1 MIHRRAFTATSSN
14 GNGAASHFSMIQIQ
28 RLFAVA
34 IALVVLSWSF
44 GYNPFSD
51 STEASLDA
59 YATISP
65 SSAVMGLNDEI
76 AFFQQEQHILPNIN
90 SILTIVETVEA
101 STFNLGHLTNQL
113 KSFFALFDF
122 SSLTEFVLITTDK
135 DTDAVKQTVAD
146 ALSLYKGHAPP
157 EALFRYLTYSD
168 CADELNPNSKAYVS
182 GVPSTSQQQLARLA
196 CAQHINTPFYL
207 NLETGVFFAKASNA
221 LSLFKESN
229 CSTYSAVCNPEK
241 TLSYQAKNDIYPIT
255 ERDLEQK
262 SLLISSASL
271 LQTAVAL
278 DWRPAIGVMPQVF
291 ATKVAV
297 QMGPY
302 LRQKFNVE
310 SWQTY
315 LLKHAYPDRRSKRQS
330 LSVVTPLWDAYN
342 LYWLYATRAC
352 AFENYHVPGSVLQA
366 TAFWTHDM
374 FNQWSACDIFHQPL
388 KMGIMSLVHPDV
400 GIPASSV
407 WSKMQPCL
415 AQTSN

>member
-1 MIHRRAFTATSSN
+1 
-14 GNGAASHFSMIQIQ
+14 MIQIQ
-28 RLFAVA
+28 KLFALA
-34 IALVVLSWSF
+34 TALVVLSWSF

-51 STEASLDA
+51 STAASLDT
-59 YATISP
+59 YASISP
-65 SSAVMGLNDEI
+65 TAAINGLFDEI
-76 AFFQQEQHILPNIN
+76 APFQQEQHVLPTSN
-90 SILTIVETVEA
+90 SILTVVETVEA
-101 STFNLGHLTNQL
+101 TVFNLGHLQNQL
-113 KSFFALFDF
+113 KSFFTLFDV
-122 SSLTEFVLITTDK
+122 STLAEFVIITSDQ
-135 DTDAVKQTVAD
+135 DASVVKQTVA
-146 ALSLYKGHAPP
+146 
-157 EALFRYLTYSD
+157 EAIQQHEGWTPSDGLFRYLTNSD
-168 CADELNPNSKAYVS
+168 CADELNPNSKAFVS
-182 GVPSTSQQQLARLA
+182 GATSTAQQQLARLA
-196 CAQHINTPFYL
+196 CARHINTPFYL
-207 NLETGVFFAKASNA
+207 NLETGVFFARSASA
-221 LSLFKESN
+221 FSFFKESN

-262 SLLISSASL
+262 SLLVSSASL

-291 ATKVAV
+291 AKEVAV

-302 LRQKFNVE
+302 LRQKFNVV

-366 TAFWTHDM
+366 TAFWTHDK
-374 FNQWSACDIFHQPL
+374 FDQWTACDTFHQPL
-388 KMGIMSLVHPDV
+388 KHGIMSLVHPDAGV
-400 GIPASSV
+400 SASSV

-415 AQTSN
+415 SQP